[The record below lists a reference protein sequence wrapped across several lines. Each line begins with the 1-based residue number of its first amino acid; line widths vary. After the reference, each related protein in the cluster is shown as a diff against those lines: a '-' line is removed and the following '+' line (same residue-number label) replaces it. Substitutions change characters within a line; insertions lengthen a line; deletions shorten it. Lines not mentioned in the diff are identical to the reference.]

1 MFCLCPGA
9 QGAARSFY
17 EWRQPPVLVGGVRVA
32 DSNGALRL
40 TGSRV
45 VGGRKKIG
53 NINID
58 SATKDTVLFFFFSS
72 LFVLFI
78 AMYVYATRRYFFFL
92 ERRRRKCLL
101 AVSGVKACVDVC
113 DWKFFFRGPTSS
125 ALALFP

>member
-58 SATKDTVLFFFFSS
+58 SATKDTVLFFFFHPC
-72 LFVLFI
+72 LCYLLPC
-78 AMYVYATRRYFFFL
+78 MYTRLADIFFFL
-92 ERRRRKCLL
+92 KDGDG
-101 AVSGVKACVDVC
+101 SVC
-113 DWKFFFRGPTSS
+113 
-125 ALALFP
+125 